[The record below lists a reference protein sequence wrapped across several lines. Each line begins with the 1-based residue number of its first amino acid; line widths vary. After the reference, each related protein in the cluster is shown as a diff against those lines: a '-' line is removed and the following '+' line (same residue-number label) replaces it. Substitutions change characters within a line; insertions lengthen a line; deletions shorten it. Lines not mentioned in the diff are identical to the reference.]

1 MRSDVHR
8 RRHFAGCHRTGQA
21 IVGEQQSSNRTENGS
36 EALTRLATWPP
47 ISSVLNAL
55 TGAGIEI
62 LRMNEFPYS
71 PYNDFSDLEER
82 GPGRFYLQH
91 RGHDVPFVYSILAQ
105 KIRQTPPHE

>member
-1 MRSDVHR
+1 
-8 RRHFAGCHRTGQA
+8 
-21 IVGEQQSSNRTENGS
+21 
-36 EALTRLATWPP
+36 
-47 ISSVLNAL
+47 
-55 TGAGIEI
+55 
-62 LRMNEFPYS
+62 MNEFPYS